1 MEPDEII
8 KMPSNAKYKYLV
20 NKTISFTVDEM
31 NVGKWDMY
39 DAENGTIGK
48 LLAKGRGNTV
58 EVYRGF
64 RCDGST
70 VIGDFFENETTLRS
84 SILHDILYIVAKN
97 NNFKAKFNLFQAD
110 IWFREYMS
118 VQFKRASFIPW
129 AYYLGVTL
137 FGLPWKLGKTRGWL
151 ISDKVLD

>member
-1 MEPDEII
+1 MESNEII
-8 KMPSNAKYKYLV
+8 KLSNNAKYKYLT
-20 NKTISFTVDEM
+20 NKTISFTVDGM
-31 NVGKWDMY
+31 NVGKWDLY

-58 EVYRGF
+58 EVYSGF
-64 RCDGST
+64 RWDGST
-70 VIGDFFENETTLRS
+70 VIGDFFENEITLKS

-110 IWFREYMS
+110 NWYREYMS
-118 VQFKRASFIPW
+118 VQFKRTSFIPW
-129 AYYLGVTL
+129 AYYIGITL
-137 FGLPWKLGKTRGWL
+137 FGLPWKFGKTRGWL

>member
-8 KMPSNAKYKYLV
+8 KMPSNAKYRYLV
-20 NKTISFTVDEM
+20 NKTISFTIEGM
-31 NVGKWDMY
+31 NVGKWDLY

-48 LLAKGRGNTV
+48 LLAKGRGDTV
-58 EVYRGF
+58 EVYRGY
-64 RCDGST
+64 RWDGCT
-70 VIGDFFENETTLRS
+70 VIGNFFENEITLKS

-110 IWFREYMS
+110 IWFRQYMS
-118 VQFKRASFIPW
+118 EQFKRASFIPW
-129 AYYLGVTL
+129 VYYLGLTI
-137 FGLPWKLGKTRGWL
+137 FGFPWKLGKIRGWL